1 MFDRAR
7 PHASVVLGWA
17 SRIGSE
23 VRDEVEW
30 RDAESGRRHGGVP
43 NTVWATIIS
52 LTAPAMPSTP
62 FLPRSGTTSALLIRW
77 LKLLLFRNLFTFAIT
92 LQFNPARNPNSSR
105 PTKERLVRF
114 CREPCA
120 AALPRRSLLLAPW
133 PRSGAQ
139 TIPPDG
145 PRRAARMHS
154 SADEKA
160 QISEVMPAKSR
171 IHQLSALPIA
181 GIAVAIV
188 ASE

>member
-1 MFDRAR
+1 MDNDTCSEYLSGLPPRSSA
-7 PHASVVLGWA
+7 PAELCTH
-17 SRIGSE
+17 SREGI
-23 VRDEVEW
+23 
-30 RDAESGRRHGGVP
+30 GGVL

-120 AALPRRSLLLAPW
+120 AALPRRSLLLRHGLVPVRKRSHRTDRGGRRGCTHPLMKRHRF
-133 PRSGAQ
+133 PR
-139 TIPPDG
+139 
-145 PRRAARMHS
+145 
-154 SADEKA
+154 
-160 QISEVMPAKSR
+160 
-171 IHQLSALPIA
+171 
-181 GIAVAIV
+181 
-188 ASE
+188 

>member
-1 MFDRAR
+1 MARRRKWTPARWRAEHR
-7 PHASVVLGWA
+7 MGRNHLAHHAGDAINAVLAAVGYNF
-17 SRIGSE
+17 R
-23 VRDEVEW
+23 
-30 RDAESGRRHGGVP
+30 
-43 NTVWATIIS
+43 
-52 LTAPAMPSTP
+52 
-62 FLPRSGTTSALLIRW
+62 LLICW
-77 LKLLLFRNLFTFAIT
+77 LKLLLFKILFSFAIT

-105 PTKERLVRF
+105 PTKTRLVRF

-120 AALPRRSLLLAPW
+120 AALPRRLLLLAPW

-145 PRRAARMHS
+145 PRRAAWVQS

-171 IHQLSALPIA
+171 MHQLSALPIA

-188 ASE
+188 DSKLKGKIHFMITSVRLLCSTPL